1 MRFVQLQLSACIVLE
16 KEIVN
21 TTVNGKNLHPMFG
34 SKKEFKKLP
43 HNLKGGRKEMETLQR
58 GDPPGRKVGRVIL
71 HCSQGGIHLSV
82 DSLL

>member
-1 MRFVQLQLSACIVLE
+1 
-16 KEIVN
+16 
-21 TTVNGKNLHPMFG
+21 MFG